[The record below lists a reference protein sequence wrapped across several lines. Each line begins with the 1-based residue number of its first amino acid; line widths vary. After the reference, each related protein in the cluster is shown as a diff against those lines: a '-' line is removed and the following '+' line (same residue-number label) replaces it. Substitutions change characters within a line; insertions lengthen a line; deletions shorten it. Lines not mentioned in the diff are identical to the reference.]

1 MLNMKFPNAKGENAV
16 IETQSNGE
24 ISEETLIFITGV
36 HDVEHEISKRKKVI
50 ETQSNGEISE
60 KTFIFITGV
69 HDVEHEISKRKKVI
83 ETQSNGEIFS
93 LRVYM
98 MLNMKFPNAKK

>member
-1 MLNMKFPNAKGENAV
+1 MMLNIKFPNAKKV
-16 IETQSNGE
+16 IETQSNGG

-60 KTFIFITGV
+60 ETLIFITDV
-69 HDVEHEISKRKKVI
+69 HDVEHEISKRK
-83 ETQSNGEIFS
+83 
-93 LRVYM
+93 R
-98 MLNMKFPNAKK
+98 

>member
-1 MLNMKFPNAKGENAV
+1 M

-36 HDVEHEISKRKKVI
+36 LDVEHEISKRKKVI

-60 KTFIFITGV
+60 KTHYGYFHYGCT
-69 HDVEHEISKRKKVI
+69 RA
-83 ETQSNGEIFS
+83 EIFGKRQFPKNMEMK
-93 LRVYM
+93 LKQKNAPCRFA
-98 MLNMKFPNAKK
+98 MLFIKQT